1 MNQIGLFI
9 IRILSFLPLWFLRLF
24 ALKIYILLRLFGY
37 RKSVI
42 VKSLNK
48 SFPNKSIQEKRR
60 IIKLF
65 YWHFAHFLIE
75 MIKMFCISKKSIKK
89 RIKFRNKALL
99 QNYFNEGKNVI
110 LVLGH
115 YGNWEWGLLAA
126 SLVSDHEM
134 VGIYKPLSSSFWNK
148 KIKKIRSK
156 FGATLVS
163 MKESGRHILKQGN
176 KPRIIGIIGDQT
188 PTNNEIDYWTTFLNQ
203 ETAVF
208 SGTEKL
214 AKKLNCPVVFA
225 NINKIKIGYYEV
237 NFELITQTPKEQL
250 DGEITNLH
258 TRKLEEKIKERPE
271 LWLWSHRRWKHSR
284 T

>member
-9 IRILSFLPLWFLRLF
+9 IRILSFIPLWVLRLY
-24 ALKIYILLRLFGY
+24 ALKTYILLRLFGY

-42 VKSLNK
+42 AQNLNN
-48 SFPNKSIQEKRR
+48 SFPNKSTQKKRR
-60 IIKLF
+60 ITKLF
-65 YWHFAHFLIE
+65 YWHFSQFLTE
-75 MIKMFCISKKSIKK
+75 MIKMFYISKNSIRK
-89 RIKFRNKALL
+89 RVQFKNKALI
-99 QNYFNEGKNVI
+99 QHYYSEGKDVI

-115 YGNWEWGLLAA
+115 YGNWEWGLLAT

-134 VGIYKPLSSSFWNK
+134 VGIYKPLSSSFWNQQ
-148 KIKKIRSK
+148 IKKQRSK

-163 MKESGRHILKQGN
+163 MKESGRHILKQGD

-225 NINKIKIGYYEV
+225 HIDKIKIGYYEV
-237 NFELITQTPKEQL
+237 SFELITQTPQGHL
-250 DGEITNLH
+250 DAEITNLH
-258 TRKLEEKIKERPE
+258 TRKLENKIKKRPE

>member
-9 IRILSFLPLWFLRLF
+9 IRTLSSLPLWFLRF
-24 ALKIYILLRLFGY
+24 YTLKTYILLRLVGY

-42 VKSLNK
+42 KQNLNN
-48 SFPNKSIQEKRR
+48 SFPNKSSQEKIR
-60 IIKLF
+60 ITKDF
-65 YWHFAHFLIE
+65 YWHFAQFLTE
-75 MIKMFCISKKSIKK
+75 MIKMFSISKNSIRK
-89 RIKFRNKALL
+89 RVQFKNKELI
-99 QNYFNEGKNVI
+99 QYYYSKRKDVI

-115 YGNWEWGLLAA
+115 YGNWEWGLLAT

-134 VGIYKPLSSSFWNK
+134 VGIYKPLSSFFWNQQIMK
-148 KIKKIRSK
+148 LRSR

-163 MKESGRHILKQGN
+163 MKESARYLFKKGN
-176 KPRIIGIIGDQT
+176 EPRLIGVIGDQT
-188 PTNNEIDYWTTFLNQ
+188 PTKNEVDYWTTFLNQ

-214 AKKLNCPVVFA
+214 AKKLNCPVVFVH
-225 NINKIKIGYYEV
+225 IDKIKNGYYEIS
-237 NFELITQTPKEQL
+237 FELINENPQAHPER
-250 DGEITNLH
+250 EITNLH
-258 TRKLEEKIKERPE
+258 TQKLEEKIKERPE

>member
-1 MNQIGLFI
+1 MNL
-9 IRILSFLPLWFLRLF
+9 
-24 ALKIYILLRLFGY
+24 ILLLFTKALATLPHSVLIFFSNIGMFILDITSY
-37 RKSVI
+37 RKSI
-42 VKSLNK
+42 IQSNLNN
-48 SFPNKSIQEKRR
+48 SFPNKSTQEKRR
-60 IIKLF
+60 ITKQF
-65 YWHFAHFLIE
+65 YKHFAQFLTEI
-75 MIKMFCISKKSIKK
+75 IKMFYISKNSIRK
-89 RIKFRNKALL
+89 RIQFKNKALI
-99 QNYFNEGKNVI
+99 QYYYSEKKDVI

-115 YGNWEWGLLAA
+115 YGNWEWGLLAT

-134 VGIYKPLSSSFWNK
+134 VGIYKPLSSSFWNQQ
-148 KIKKIRSK
+148 IKKLRSK

-163 MKESGRHILKQGN
+163 MKESVRYLLKQSN
-176 KPRIIGIIGDQT
+176 KPRLIGMIGDQI
-188 PTNNEIDYWTTFLNQ
+188 PTKNEIDYWTTFLNQ

-225 NINKIKIGYYEV
+225 HIDKIKIGYYEV
-237 NFELITQTPKEQL
+237 SFELITQTPKGQL

-258 TRKLEEKIKERPE
+258 TQKLEEKIKERPE

>member
-75 MIKMFCISKKSIKK
+75 VIKMFCISKKSIKK
-89 RIKFRNKALL
+89 RIQFRNKALL

-237 NFELITQTPKEQL
+237 NFEL
-250 DGEITNLH
+250 
-258 TRKLEEKIKERPE
+258 
-271 LWLWSHRRWKHSR
+271 
-284 T
+284 

>member
-24 ALKIYILLRLFGY
+24 ALKTYILLRLFGY

-89 RIKFRNKALL
+89 RIQFRNKALL

-163 MKESGRHILKQGN
+163 MKESGRHILKQGD

>member
-9 IRILSFLPLWFLRLF
+9 IRILSFLPLWVLRFF
-24 ALKIYILLRLFGY
+24 ALITYTLLRLFWY

-42 VKSLNK
+42 AQSLNN
-48 SFPNKSIQEKRR
+48 SFPNKSTQEKRR
-60 IIKLF
+60 ITKMF
-65 YWHFAHFLIE
+65 YWHLAQFITE
-75 MIKMFCISKKSIKK
+75 MIKMFNISKKSIKK
-89 RIKFRNKALL
+89 RIQFKNKALL
-99 QNYFNEGKNVI
+99 QNYFNEGKDVI

-134 VGIYKPLSSSFWNK
+134 VGIYKPLSSFFWNQQ
-148 KIKKIRSK
+148 IKKIRSK

-163 MKESGRHILKQGN
+163 MKESVRYTLKQGD
-176 KPRIIGIIGDQT
+176 KPRIIGVIGDQT
-188 PTNNEIDYWTTFLNQ
+188 PTKNEIDYWTTFLNQ

-208 SGTEKL
+208 SGAEKL

-225 NINKIKIGYYEV
+225 HIDKIKIGYYEV
-237 NFELITQTPKEQL
+237 IFELITQTPQVHL

>member
-1 MNQIGLFI
+1 MNQIGLLI
-9 IRILSFLPLWFLRLF
+9 ILILSFLPLWVLRLY
-24 ALKIYILLRLFGY
+24 ALKIYILLRVFRY

-42 VKSLNK
+42 SQGLNK
-48 SFPNKSIQEKRR
+48 SFPNKSTQEK
-60 IIKLF
+60 KLITKYF
-65 YWHFAHFLIE
+65 YWNFAQFLTE
-75 MIKMFCISKKSIKK
+75 FIKMFCISKKSIRK
-89 RIKFRNKALL
+89 RILFKNKTLL
-99 QNYFNEGKNVI
+99 QNYYYQGKDVI

-134 VGIYKPLSSSFWNK
+134 VGIYKPLSSSFWNQQ
-148 KIKKIRSK
+148 IKKLRSK

-163 MKESGRHILKQGN
+163 MKESVRYLLKQGN
-176 KPRIIGIIGDQT
+176 NPRLVGLIGDQT
-188 PTNNEIDYWTTFLNQ
+188 PTKNEIDYWTTFLNQ

-225 NINKIKIGYYEV
+225 HIDKIKNGYYEV
-237 NFELITQTPKEQL
+237 SFEVITENPQTHPE
-250 DGEITNLH
+250 GEITNLH
-258 TRKLEEKIKERPE
+258 TKKLEEKIKERPE
-271 LWLWSHRRWKHSR
+271 LWLWSHRRWKHTR

>member
-9 IRILSFLPLWFLRLF
+9 IRILSFLPLWVLRLY

-42 VKSLNK
+42 AQSLNK
-48 SFPNKSIQEKRR
+48 SFPNKSTQEKRR
-60 IIKLF
+60 ITKLF
-65 YWHFAHFLIE
+65 YWHFAHFLAE
-75 MIKMFCISKKSIKK
+75 TIKMFCISKKSIKK
-89 RIKFRNKALL
+89 RVQFKNKALL
-99 QNYFNEGKNVI
+99 QNYYNEGKDVI

-134 VGIYKPLSSSFWNK
+134 VGIYKPLSSSFWNQQ
-148 KIKKIRSK
+148 IKKLRSK

-163 MKESGRHILKQGN
+163 MKESIRYILKQGEN
-176 KPRIIGIIGDQT
+176 ARIIGVIGDQT
-188 PTNNEIDYWTTFLNQ
+188 PTKNEINYWTTFLNQ

-225 NINKIKIGYYEV
+225 HINKIKFGYYEV
-237 NFELITQTPKEQL
+237 SFELITQIPEGQL

-258 TRKLEEKIKERPE
+258 TLKLEEKIKERPE

>member
-9 IRILSFLPLWFLRLF
+9 VRILSILPLWFLRLY
-24 ALKIYILLRLFGY
+24 ALITYILLSLFGY

-42 VKSLNK
+42 TQNLNN
-48 SFPNKSIQEKRR
+48 SFPNKSTQEKRG
-60 IIKLF
+60 ITKLF
-65 YWHFAHFLIE
+65 YWHYAQFLTE
-75 MIKMFCISKKSIKK
+75 MIKMFYISKKSIRKHIQFK
-89 RIKFRNKALL
+89 NKALI
-99 QNYFNEGKNVI
+99 QHYYSQRKDVI

-115 YGNWEWGLLAA
+115 YGNWEWGLLAT

-134 VGIYKPLSSSFWNK
+134 VGIYKPLSSSFWNHQ
-148 KIKKIRSK
+148 IKKLRSK

-163 MKESGRHILKQGN
+163 MKESVRYLLKQGN
-176 KPRIIGIIGDQT
+176 KPRLIGMIGDQT
-188 PTNNEIDYWTTFLNQ
+188 PTKNEIDYWTTFLNQ

>member
-1 MNQIGLFI
+1 
-9 IRILSFLPLWFLRLF
+9 
-24 ALKIYILLRLFGY
+24 
-37 RKSVI
+37 
-42 VKSLNK
+42 
-48 SFPNKSIQEKRR
+48 
-60 IIKLF
+60 
-65 YWHFAHFLIE
+65 
-75 MIKMFCISKKSIKK
+75 MIKMFNISKKSIKK
-89 RIKFRNKALL
+89 RIQFKNKALL
-99 QNYFNEGKNVI
+99 QNYFNEGKDVI

-134 VGIYKPLSSSFWNK
+134 VGIYKPLSSFFWNQQ
-148 KIKKIRSK
+148 IKKIRSK

-163 MKESGRHILKQGN
+163 MKESVRYTLKQGD
-176 KPRIIGIIGDQT
+176 KPRIIGVIGDQT
-188 PTNNEIDYWTTFLNQ
+188 PTKNEIDYWTTFLNQ

-208 SGTEKL
+208 SGAEKL

-225 NINKIKIGYYEV
+225 HIDKIRIGYYEV
-237 NFELITQTPKEQL
+237 IFELITQTPQVHL

>member
-9 IRILSFLPLWFLRLF
+9 IRILSILPLWVLRF
-24 ALKIYILLRLFGY
+24 YALKTYILLRLFGY

-42 VKSLNK
+42 TQSLKN
-48 SFPNKSIQEKRR
+48 SFPNKSKPEKRR
-60 IIKLF
+60 ITKLF
-65 YWHFAHFLIE
+65 YWHFAHFLTE

-89 RIKFRNKALL
+89 RIQFKNKALL
-99 QNYFNEGKNVI
+99 QNYYNEGKDVI

-134 VGIYKPLSSSFWNK
+134 VGIYKPLSSSFWNHQ
-148 KIKKIRSK
+148 IKKLRSK

-163 MKESGRHILKQGN
+163 MKGSVRYILKQGD
-176 KPRIIGIIGDQT
+176 KPRIIGVIGDQT
-188 PTNNEIDYWTTFLNQ
+188 PNKNEIDYWTTFLNQ

-225 NINKIKIGYYEV
+225 HIDKIKIGYYEV
-237 NFELITQTPKEQL
+237 SFELITENPKLQL

-258 TRKLEEKIKERPE
+258 TQKLEEKIKERPE
-271 LWLWSHRRWKHSR
+271 LWLWSHRRWKNSR

>member
-9 IRILSFLPLWFLRLF
+9 IRILSFLPLWVLRFF
-24 ALKIYILLRLFGY
+24 ALITYTLLRLFWY

-42 VKSLNK
+42 AQSLNN
-48 SFPNKSIQEKRR
+48 SFPNKSTQEKRR
-60 IIKLF
+60 ITKMF
-65 YWHFAHFLIE
+65 YWHLAHFITE
-75 MIKMFCISKKSIKK
+75 MIKMFNISKKSIKK
-89 RIKFRNKALL
+89 RIQFKNKALL
-99 QNYFNEGKNVI
+99 QNYFNEGKDVI

-134 VGIYKPLSSSFWNK
+134 VGIYKPLSSFFWNQQ
-148 KIKKIRSK
+148 IKKIRSK

-163 MKESGRHILKQGN
+163 MKESVRYTLKQGD
-176 KPRIIGIIGDQT
+176 KPRIIGVIGDQT
-188 PTNNEIDYWTTFLNQ
+188 PTKNEIDYWTTFLNQ

-208 SGTEKL
+208 SGAEKL

-225 NINKIKIGYYEV
+225 HIDKIRIGYYEV
-237 NFELITQTPKEQL
+237 IFELITQTPQVHL

-271 LWLWSHRRWKHSR
+271 LCNVPPP

>member
-9 IRILSFLPLWFLRLF
+9 IRILSFLPLWVLRLF
-24 ALKIYILLRLFGY
+24 ALKTYILLSFFGY

-42 VKSLNK
+42 KHSLNN
-48 SFPNKSIQEKRR
+48 SFPNKSTQEKRR
-60 IIKLF
+60 ITKLF
-65 YWHFAHFLIE
+65 YWHFAHFLTE
-75 MIKMFCISKKSIKK
+75 MIKMFYISKNSIRK
-89 RIKFRNKALL
+89 RVQFKNKALI
-99 QNYFNEGKNVI
+99 QHYYSEGKDVI
-110 LVLGH
+110 LCLGH

-163 MKESGRHILKQGN
+163 MKESGRHILKQGD

-225 NINKIKIGYYEV
+225 SINKIKIGYYEV

-284 T
+284 I

>member
-9 IRILSFLPLWFLRLF
+9 IRILSFLPLWVLRLY
-24 ALKIYILLRLFGY
+24 ALKTYILLRLFGY

-42 VKSLNK
+42 VQSLNK
-48 SFPNKSIQEKRR
+48 SFPNKSAQEKRH
-60 IIKLF
+60 ITKLF

-75 MIKMFCISKKSIKK
+75 MIKIFSISKKSINK
-89 RIKFRNKALL
+89 RVKFKNKALL
-99 QNYFNEGKNVI
+99 QNYYDEGKDVI

-126 SLVSDHEM
+126 SLICDHEM
-134 VGIYKPLSSSFWNK
+134 VGIYKPLSSSFWNQQ
-148 KIKKIRSK
+148 IKKLRSK

-163 MKESGRHILKQGN
+163 MKESARFVLKQGDN
-176 KPRIIGIIGDQT
+176 PRIIGVIGDQT
-188 PTNNEIDYWTTFLNQ
+188 PTKNEIDYWITFLNQ

-225 NINKIKIGYYEV
+225 HIDKIRIGYYEV
-237 NFELITQTPKEQL
+237 SFELITQNPEGQI

-271 LWLWSHRRWKHSR
+271 LWLWSHKRWKHSR

>member
-9 IRILSFLPLWFLRLF
+9 IRILSFIPLWVLRLY
-24 ALKIYILLRLFGY
+24 ALKTYILLRLFGY

-42 VKSLNK
+42 AQNLNN
-48 SFPNKSIQEKRR
+48 SFPNKSTQKKRR
-60 IIKLF
+60 ITKLF
-65 YWHFAHFLIE
+65 YWHFSQFLTE
-75 MIKMFCISKKSIKK
+75 MIKMFYISKNSIRK
-89 RIKFRNKALL
+89 RVQFKNKALI
-99 QNYFNEGKNVI
+99 QHYYSEGKDVI

-115 YGNWEWGLLAA
+115 YGNWEWGLLAT

-134 VGIYKPLSSSFWNK
+134 VGIYKPLSSSFWNQQ
-148 KIKKIRSK
+148 IKKQRSK

-163 MKESGRHILKQGN
+163 MKESVRYLLKQSN
-176 KPRIIGIIGDQT
+176 KPKLIGMIGDQT
-188 PTNNEIDYWTTFLNQ
+188 PTKNEVDYWTTFLNQ

-214 AKKLNCPVVFA
+214 AKKLNCPVVFVH
-225 NINKIKIGYYEV
+225 IDKIKNGYYEMS
-237 NFELITQTPKEQL
+237 FELITENPQAHPE
-250 DGEITNLH
+250 GEITNLH
-258 TRKLEEKIKERPE
+258 TQKLEEKIKEKPE